1 MAQKQIG
8 FRLPDDDDTLNWIAA
23 QKNLG
28 TSFRLVM
35 RMVMKQTGVVDF
47 TDALADGVAL
57 GFVPEAYR
65 QPTIVEKVV
74 EVPQQ
79 QQKVQSKV
87 EVKAKPIVEESV
99 DNRELDDIPFV
110 RQQSA
115 PVAEPTVTE
124 QPFDPLSILQADA
137 AKAHQG
143 KTTGL
148 L

>member
-65 QPTIVEKVV
+65 QPTIVEKFV

-79 QQKVQSKV
+79 KVESKV
-87 EVKAKPIVEESV
+87 EVEAKPIVEEPI

-115 PVAEPTVTE
+115 PVANTTVTE

>member
-8 FRLPDDDDTLNWIAA
+8 FRLSDDDDTLNWIAA

-79 QQKVQSKV
+79 KVESKI
-87 EVKAKPIVEESV
+87 EVKAKPIVDELV

-115 PVAEPTVTE
+115 PVANSTVTE

>member
-65 QPTIVEKVV
+65 QPTVVEKVV
-74 EVPQQ
+74 EVPQ
-79 QQKVQSKV
+79 KVPWMPNPQV
-87 EVKAKPIVEESV
+87 EVELNSIL
-99 DNRELDDIPFV
+99 DNRELDEIPAAS
-110 RQQSA
+110 QQPA
-115 PVAEPTVTE
+115 PDVEPNVTP
-124 QPFDPLSILQADA
+124 QLIDPLSILQADA
-137 AKAHQG
+137 AKAHDG

>member
-65 QPTIVEKVV
+65 QPTVVEKVV
-74 EVPQQ
+74 EVPQ
-79 QQKVQSKV
+79 KVKSTPVPQ
-87 EVKAKPIVEESV
+87 VKTELDSMI
-99 DNRELDDIPFV
+99 DNRELDDIPVV
-110 RQQSA
+110 RHQPA
-115 PVAEPTVTE
+115 PVVEANVTP
-124 QPFDPLSILQADA
+124 QLIDPLSILQADA
-137 AKAHQG
+137 AKAHDG

>member
-79 QQKVQSKV
+79 KV
-87 EVKAKPIVEESV
+87 ESKIEVEAKPIVEESI

-110 RQQSA
+110 RQQST
-115 PVAEPTVTE
+115 PVANTTVTE

>member
-65 QPTIVEKVV
+65 QPTVVEKVV
-74 EVPQQ
+74 EAPQP
-79 QQKVQSKV
+79 KVDV
-87 EVKAKPIVEESV
+87 EPTAIVEESV
-99 DNRELDDIPFV
+99 DNRELDDIPDV
-110 RQQSA
+110 RQQPA
-115 PVAEPTVTE
+115 QQQPTVTE

>member
-79 QQKVQSKV
+79 KVKSKIEV
-87 EVKAKPIVEESV
+87 EAKPIVEESI

-115 PVAEPTVTE
+115 PVANTTVTE